1 MSLQPRE
8 QDLAATI
15 RLFSRDGLVLF
26 SDARAFHDTECNR
39 RRPLIIVSCEPD
51 GDDWR
56 CSVTIGDDPAATR
69 HQVAVSD
76 EDLVRLAPAGTSVER
91 VVEASFAF
99 LLEREPRESI
109 LRSFDLLEI
118 SGYFP
123 EYEPELRRALD
134 G

>member
-1 MSLQPRE
+1 MI
-8 QDLAATI
+8 T
-15 RLFSRDGLVLF
+15 
-26 SDARAFHDTECNR
+26 
-39 RRPLIIVSCEPD
+39 VSCEADRD
-51 GDDWR
+51 GWR
-56 CSVTIGDDPAATR
+56 CEVRIGDDPDATR

-109 LRSFDLLEI
+109 LRSFDLSEI
-118 SGYFP
+118 SRYFP
-123 EYEPELRRALD
+123 EYERELRRALN